1 MAHSQ
6 NGLEH
11 RWGERVRVNLPVH
24 VSASALAEVDG
35 CMKNLSL
42 SGAFMKADCEL
53 RLHTLI
59 AVRIE
64 LSPPSSRAAVLDAYV
79 SRKLKQGFGI
89 EWCEFAPN
97 IIKDLLQSTCPYL
110 PSRSSMS
117 VVPNGKS

>member
-24 VSASALAEVDG
+24 VSASALAEVAG
-35 CMKNLSL
+35 CLKNLSL
-42 SGAFMKADCEL
+42 SGALMKADCEL
-53 RLHTLI
+53 RLHALI

-64 LSPPSSRAAVLDAYV
+64 LPPPLSRAAVLNAHV
-79 SRKLKQGFGI
+79 SRKLKQSVGI

-97 IIKDLLQSTCPYL
+97 IVKDLLRARFSTRH
-110 PSRSSMS
+110 PSISQ
-117 VVPNGKS
+117 NNLEA